1 MMARAH
7 WFGDEEPVDGAEADE
22 TDEAAEAGAEEHERA
37 NV

>member
-22 TDEAAEAGAEEHERA
+22 ADEAAADEHERA